1 MSLDQTCSE
10 SSRAK
15 GSPLKSLHEKAW
27 VTSALMIPAEDFP
40 TWHNHPNHIVGF
52 PPGTLRGARLHS
64 FYAGRFW
71 AQRKEALHR
80 QVKRLSYGLIVGNLD
95 PPNRQI
101 PMNSRKLLLSPW
113 HKAANAPGHTFMCS
127 VTQSF

>member
-1 MSLDQTCSE
+1 
-10 SSRAK
+10 
-15 GSPLKSLHEKAW
+15 
-27 VTSALMIPAEDFP
+27 MIPAEDFP

-80 QVKRLSYGLIVGNLD
+80 QVKRLSYGLIAENLD
-95 PPNRQI
+95 PPNQQI
-101 PMNSRKLLLSPW
+101 PDEQPQTFVISTGQGCKCAWSHVDVFGCPNS
-113 HKAANAPGHTFMCS
+113 
-127 VTQSF
+127 